1 MNEDVYRA
9 GCIGNKMPKPIK
21 VGLLTNADGA
31 HVSAYLQALA
41 AAQDCSKVILG
52 DSDGKWEDAA
62 RRTLGEKLAGVYRN
76 HQELLATESPELA
89 LITLEAG
96 LTPPV
101 IQRALDAN
109 CHVFAEKPACLRA
122 RDFEKLT
129 RHADSKHRHLM
140 LALANRSNSEILAAR
155 QLIHSGQ
162 LGKIY
167 GLEMHLIADQTRLTR
182 PAYHRQWFAQRSRS
196 GGGHLI
202 WLGIHWLDL
211 AMFLTDAPIT
221 SVCGFTANVGGQPI
235 DIEDSAAA
243 TLQFS
248 NGTLGTLTSGYFL
261 DKGYHTHI
269 KIWGAQGWLR
279 IQTVAE
285 PRLQWVL
292 NSGDNAGQVEVWK
305 PVQRESG
312 YTPFVAA
319 AIKACAENTT
329 PPISN
334 VDSLRALKTVFG
346 IYESAETGRAI
357 QVA

>member
-1 MNEDVYRA
+1 MSQ
-9 GCIGNKMPKPIK
+9 PIK

-41 AAQDCSKVILG
+41 AAEACSRVVLG
-52 DSDGKWEDAA
+52 DPDGRWENAA
-62 RRTLGEKLAGVYRN
+62 RHALGEKLIGVYRN
-76 HQELLATESPELA
+76 HQELLSAESPELA
-89 LITLEAG
+89 LVTLEAG
-96 LTPPV
+96 LAPPV
-101 IQRALDAN
+101 IQRSLDAN

-122 RDFEKLT
+122 RDFEQLA

-155 QLIHSGQ
+155 ELIHSGK

-167 GLEMHLIADQTRLTR
+167 GLEMHLVADQTRLTR
-182 PAYHRQWFAQRSRS
+182 PDYHRQWFAQRSRS

-211 AMFLTDAPIT
+211 AMFLTDATIS

-248 NGTLGTLTSGYFL
+248 NGTLGTLTSGYYL

-269 KIWGAQGWLR
+269 KIWGAAGWLR

-285 PRLQWVL
+285 PRLQWVT
-292 NSGDNAGQVEVWK
+292 NTGADAGQLQSWK
-305 PVQRESG
+305 PAQRVSG
-312 YTPFVAA
+312 YTPFVAS
-319 AIKACAENTT
+319 AIKACSENTT

-334 VDSLRALKTVFG
+334 FDSLRALKTVFG
-346 IYESAETGRAI
+346 IYESAQTGRAI

>member
-1 MNEDVYRA
+1 MS
-9 GCIGNKMPKPIK
+9 KPIK
-21 VGLLTNADGA
+21 VGLLTNTDGA

-41 AAQDCSKVILG
+41 AAESCSSVVLG
-52 DSDGKWEDAA
+52 DPDGRWENAA
-62 RRTLGEKLAGVYRN
+62 RRALGEKLIGVYRN
-76 HQELLATESPELA
+76 HQELLSAESPELA
-89 LITLEAG
+89 LVTLEAG
-96 LTPPV
+96 LAPPV
-101 IQRALDAN
+101 IQRSLDAN

-122 RDFEKLT
+122 RDFEQLT

-155 QLIHSGQ
+155 ELIHSGK

-167 GLEMHLIADQTRLTR
+167 GLEMHLVADQTRLTR
-182 PAYHRQWFAQRSRS
+182 PDYHRQWFAQRSRS

-211 AMFLTDAPIT
+211 AMFLTDATIS
-221 SVCGFTANVGGQPI
+221 SVSGFTANVGGQPI

-248 NGTLGTLTSGYFL
+248 NGTLGTLTSGYYL

-269 KIWGAQGWLR
+269 KIWGAEGWLR

-285 PRLQWVL
+285 PRLQWVT
-292 NSGDNAGQVEVWK
+292 NSGDSAGQLQSWK
-305 PVQRESG
+305 PAQRVSG

-319 AIKACAENTT
+319 AIKACSENTA

-334 VDSLRALKTVFG
+334 SDSLRALKTVFG
-346 IYESAETGRAI
+346 IYESAQTGRAI